1 MTTKGKKFVKK
12 VWKPIFITV
21 LVFVTVSFA
30 ATKLVYD
37 GIFARYD
44 PEIPGEVAEDLS
56 ALRKEVDFPSSE
68 IQLQG
73 YFYPGKDKKVLL
85 VLAPGF
91 RAGGD
96 DYLAQIRSFLDF
108 GWGVFAFDPTG
119 SCESGG
125 DSCVGFSQEVYD
137 LQAALEYLQGQ
148 ERYGYENLVLFGHS
162 RGGYA
167 VCCQLQGDFD
177 LAAVISVAGSNSAM
191 ESVMEPAVD
200 AVGPL
205 AYGNYPFLWA
215 YQALLFGRDTV
226 NLDVA
231 EILSETTTP
240 TLIVHGRQDQAVSYE
255 DYSIISYREEIQS
268 PCVEFFTVENAGHTD
283 ILFDADGSAKDSL
296 MKEIQRFVLD
306 SIGN

>member
-1 MTTKGKKFVKK
+1 MKK
-12 VWKPIFITV
+12 VWKPILITI

-44 PEIPGEVAEDLS
+44 PELPVEIAEDLS
-56 ALRKEVDFPSSE
+56 ALRKEVAFPSGES
-68 IQLQG
+68 QLQG
-73 YFYPGKDKKVLL
+73 YFYPGSSQEVLL

-91 RAGGD
+91 HAGGD

-119 SCESGG
+119 SCQSGG
-125 DSCVGFSQEVYD
+125 DSSVGFSQEVYD
-137 LQAALEYLQGQ
+137 LQAALEYLQDQG
-148 ERYGYENLVLFGHS
+148 RYGYKNLVLFGHS

-167 VCCQLQGDFD
+167 VCCQLQGAFD

-226 NLDVA
+226 NLDAA

-240 TLIVHGRQDQAVSYE
+240 TLIVHGTLDESVSYE

-268 PCVEFFTVENAGHTD
+268 PYVEYFTVESAGHTD
-283 ILFDADGSAKDSL
+283 ILFDADGSSNDKL
-296 MKEIQRFVLD
+296 MDEIERFVLR
-306 SIGN
+306 SIGK